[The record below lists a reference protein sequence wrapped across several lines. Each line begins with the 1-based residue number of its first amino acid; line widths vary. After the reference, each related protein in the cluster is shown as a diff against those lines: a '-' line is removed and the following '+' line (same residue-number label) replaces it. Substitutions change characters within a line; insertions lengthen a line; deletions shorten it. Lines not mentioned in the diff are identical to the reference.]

1 VPKLEYDEDRDT
13 KPSNRRRFRRFIRR
27 TLPLHRV
34 PVLESLPL
42 KFSTL
47 PFQPEDIKLCVEAAV
62 SHCVRELFIDYYP
75 HPYKFATL
83 PFCVYTCKSLET
95 LALSYAILMVVSRMA
110 CLPSLKNLLLQGV
123 RYVDESFQLLDES
136 HTVCFPSLKSLHL
149 KEVISSDERYLR
161 SLLANCPV
169 LEELVMELD
178 EYDTLGAV
186 HIIVPSLKSLSLD
199 IDCDRSSNVVEIV
212 APSLEY
218 IKLNDHS
225 DNKFLIENM
234 PKLEEAYID
243 ANIFEYEKFLGAFTS
258 VKRLRAS
265 PSIVSGR
272 ISGD

>member
-1 VPKLEYDEDRDT
+1 
-13 KPSNRRRFRRFIRR
+13 
-27 TLPLHRV
+27 
-34 PVLESLPL
+34 
-42 KFSTL
+42 
-47 PFQPEDIKLCVEAAV
+47 
-62 SHCVRELFIDYYP
+62 
-75 HPYKFATL
+75 
-83 PFCVYTCKSLET
+83 
-95 LALSYAILMVVSRMA
+95 
-110 CLPSLKNLLLQGV
+110 
-123 RYVDESFQLLDES
+123 
-136 HTVCFPSLKSLHL
+136 
-149 KEVISSDERYLR
+149 
-161 SLLANCPV
+161 
-169 LEELVMELD
+169 MELD